1 MKIHKGDRVRVITGK
16 DKGKE
21 GTVDHAMPRE
31 GKVIIEGVN
40 IVKKHQRKQRQTMQ
54 AGIIEKAMPLEVSN
68 VMLLSPSDGKPTR
81 VGYRFTP
88 DGEKVRICKRTGA
101 ISMPETK
108 KGKGATAVAE
118 LPAPTPRLKQLY
130 DEKLRASSRRASGS
144 PTSCRC
150 RASRRS
156 W

>member
-21 GTVDHAMPRE
+21 GTVETAMPRE
-31 GKVIIEGVN
+31 GKIIVEGVN
-40 IVKKHQRKQRQTMQ
+40 IAKKHQRKQRQQMQ

-101 ISMPETK
+101 DID
-108 KGKGATAVAE
+108 G
-118 LPAPTPRLKQLY
+118 
-130 DEKLRASSRRASGS
+130 
-144 PTSCRC
+144 
-150 RASRRS
+150 
-156 W
+156 